1 MAQIRQLVAI
11 MFTDIVGYTTFMHD
25 NERSALE
32 LLNNNRALQKPI
44 VEELGGRWIKELGD
58 GVLASFHTVTDAIA
72 AAVKIQNGC
81 KLSNQYQLRIG
92 IHLGEVVVEDG
103 DILGDGVNIAS
114 RLQTVADPGSI
125 FVSES
130 VYLDIL
136 NKKDFQTRFVRE
148 ERFKNLEETIRI
160 YEVLVGGETT
170 YDRVVTQTPG
180 SKHQLSIAVLPF
192 ANMTPDPE
200 QEFFSDGIAEEIIN
214 TLAQVPSLKVV
225 GRTSSYSFK
234 GKNEDLR
241 SIGQKLGVSTLLEGS
256 VRTGKAHIR
265 ITVQLIDV
273 KTGYHIWSAKFDR
286 VLNDVFEV
294 QDEIAREVVN
304 RLKITIVD
312 EGFEKRSRE
321 QTRDIEA
328 YKNYLKGK
336 SLADKRGRYIME
348 SISYFQH
355 ALDIDPGYALAYAG
369 LADAYTIMCL
379 YGLIDP
385 SKIWPKAIEAVQ
397 NAMKFG
403 SDLAESRTSYAAI
416 LLLHDWNWKG
426 AEEQFI
432 KAVELSPS
440 YEQAV
445 GWYGF
450 WFLQMVEGDHDRSIE
465 TLTKCLNVHPYSFY
479 SNSFLGIALTF
490 GGFLQ
495 EGMKYTLRGAELE
508 PNSFIT
514 QLFVAEAYHLSGQYA
529 KAEEQWNKA
538 LSNSNRHSWAMMGL
552 CVTYVDQG
560 KMEEAKS
567 CHIELIDQSNKRYV
581 QPAILACT
589 AAAVGRNEEAMELAV
604 RACDEHDPFI
614 VFTSNSFPSAR
625 AFRSIA
631 GFDQILARIGR

>member
-1 MAQIRQLVAI
+1 
-11 MFTDIVGYTTFMHD
+11 MFTDIVGYTAYMHD

-32 LLNNNRALQKPI
+32 LLNINRALQKPI
-44 VEELGGRWIKELGD
+44 IEELGGRWIKELGD
-58 GVLASFHTVTDAIA
+58 GVLASFHAVTDAIA
-72 AAVKIQNGC
+72 AAIRIQEGC

-92 IHLGEVVVEDG
+92 IHLGEVVIEEG

-114 RLQTVADPGSI
+114 RLQTVANPGSI

-136 NKKDFQTRFVRE
+136 NKKNFQTRFVRE
-148 ERFKNLEETIRI
+148 ERFKNVAENIRI
-160 YEVLVGGETT
+160 HEVLVGGEST
-170 YDRVVTQTPG
+170 YDEMVPHATG
-180 SKHQLSIAVLPF
+180 IKSEMSIAVLPF
-192 ANMTPDPE
+192 ANMTPDHE

-214 TLAQVPSLKVV
+214 TLAQVPTLKVV

-256 VRTGKAHIR
+256 VRTGGAQIR

-294 QDEIAREVVN
+294 QDEIAREIVD

-312 EGFEKRSRE
+312 HRFEKRLRE

-336 SLADKRGRYIME
+336 SLSDKRGRYLME
-348 SISYFQH
+348 SIPFFQQ
-355 ALDIDPGYALAYAG
+355 ALDIDPSYALAYAG
-369 LADAYTIMCL
+369 LADAYVIMCL

-385 SKIWPKAIEAVQ
+385 STIWPKAIEASQ
-397 NAMKFG
+397 KAMKFG
-403 SDLAESRTSYAAI
+403 PELAESRTCYAAI
-416 LLLHDWNWKG
+416 LLLHDWNWKS
-426 AEEQFI
+426 AEEQFM
-432 KAVELSPS
+432 KAVQISPS

-450 WFLQMVEGDHDRSIE
+450 WFLQMVEGDHERSIK
-465 TLTKCLNVHPYSFY
+465 TLTKCVNVHPYSFY

-490 GGFLQ
+490 GGFWQ
-495 EGMKYTLRGAELE
+495 EGMKYALRGFELE

-514 QLFVAEAYHLSGQYA
+514 LLFMAEAHHLSGQYA

-538 LSNSNRHSWAMMGL
+538 LSNSNRHPWAMMGL

-560 KMEEAKS
+560 KMEEAMS
-567 CHIELIDQSNKRYV
+567 CHFELLEQSKKRYI

-589 AAAVGRNEEAMELAV
+589 AAAVGRNEEALELGI

-625 AFRSIA
+625 AFRSVA
-631 GFDQILARIGR
+631 GFDKILARIGR